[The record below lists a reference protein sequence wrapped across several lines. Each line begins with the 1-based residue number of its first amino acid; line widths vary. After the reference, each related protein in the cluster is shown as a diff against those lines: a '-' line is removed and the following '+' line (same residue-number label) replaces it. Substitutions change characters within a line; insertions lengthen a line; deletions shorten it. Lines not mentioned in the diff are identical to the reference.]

1 MPWHT
6 ECLNPFGSVSEPI
19 AGGGKLM
26 SDQAKT
32 IVAYIVGVCVLLL
45 AWTFVRSWEPAVPVP
60 MSVKGAAAI
69 ETPHPAGRAPAVPV
83 ARE

>member
-1 MPWHT
+1 MAHRMPEPLWKR
-6 ECLNPFGSVSEPI
+6 SEPI
-19 AGGGKLM
+19 AGGEAVM

-45 AWTFVRSWEPAVPVP
+45 AWSFVRTWEPPVPVP

-69 ETPHPAGRAPAVPV
+69 DSPSSR
-83 ARE
+83 

>member
-1 MPWHT
+1 MPSRSP
-6 ECLNPFGSVSEPI
+6 E
-19 AGGGKLM
+19 GKAVI

-45 AWTFVRSWEPAVPVP
+45 AWTFVRSWEPPVP

-69 ETPHPAGRAPAVPV
+69 APPDRAGSAPAVPA